1 MKWNKMRKSI
11 ITRWLLGV
19 FSIVVAF
26 VIAAVI
32 LLCGLLN
39 SYIENSIKEQLP
51 SYVDVF
57 EGLKNSSEADFREA
71 AVNLTENF
79 EFMDKVKVV
88 VFDSQ
93 GKMIAST
100 EGLTTQ
106 ENASLNPEYKSALSS
121 KQGMASWSGIDAHKN
136 DIMATTV
143 IIFNKDGNVKG
154 SYRYIISKE
163 PYKKTVTTYNTAIVL
178 IGLFMILVSG
188 ISGVY
193 FIASIVR
200 PVRDVTSAARKIAQG
215 ELDTRLND
223 TGSGE
228 IGELC
233 DTINFM
239 AEELGKT
246 ETLKNDFIS
255 SVSHELRTPLTAIKG
270 WGETVN
276 MSIGY
281 DDATVKRGIDVMLT
295 ETDRLAKLVEEL
307 LDFSR
312 MQTGTLRVNMTTI
325 SISNVLGEVVGM
337 YEELAKQQ
345 GLAITYFPPKA
356 DVMIMADRDR
366 IKQVFVNI
374 IDNAVKY
381 TSNGGDVIISHVTD
395 EQNIRI
401 IVSDTGAGIPESD
414 IGHVKEKFYKANNS
428 VRGSG
433 IGLAV
438 ADEIVGHHGGS
449 ITIESKENVGTN
461 VTVSLPI
468 KNMESEETNEEQ
480 MR

>member
-1 MKWNKMRKSI
+1 MKWNQVRKSI
-11 ITRWLLGV
+11 ITRWLFGV

-26 VIAAVI
+26 VVIAVA

-39 SYIENSIKEQLP
+39 SYIEDSIKERLP
-51 SYVDVF
+51 QYVEVF
-57 EGLKNSSEADFREA
+57 DGLKNSSSADFREA
-71 AVNLTENF
+71 AVTLTENF
-79 EFMDKVKVV
+79 QYMDKVKVV
-88 VFDSQ
+88 VFDEK
-93 GKMIAST
+93 GVMVAST
-100 EGLTTQ
+100 EGFVTN
-106 ENASLNPEYKSALSS
+106 ENATSNPEYKTALNS
-121 KQGMASWSGIDAHKN
+121 KQGLASWSGIDSNKS

-143 IIFNKDGNVKG
+143 IIKGADGVLRG
-154 SYRYIISKE
+154 SYRYIISKV
-163 PYKKTVTTYNTAIVL
+163 PYTRAITTYNFTICL
-178 IGLFMILVSG
+178 IGIAMILVSCV
-188 ISGVY
+188 SGLF
-193 FIASIVR
+193 FILSIVR

-215 ELDTRLND
+215 ELGTRLQD

-246 ETLKNDFIS
+246 ENLKNDFIS

-312 MQTGTLRVNMTTI
+312 MQTGNLRVNMTTI
-325 SISNVLGEVVGM
+325 PIGDVLGEVVGM
-337 YEELAKQQ
+337 YEELSKQQ
-345 GLAITYFPPKA
+345 GLTITYFPPKA
-356 DVMIMADRDR
+356 DVLVTADRDR
-366 IKQVFVNI
+366 IKQVFVNV

-381 TSNGGDVIISHVTD
+381 TSAGGDVIISHVTD
-395 EQNIRI
+395 EKNIRI
-401 IVSDTGAGIPESD
+401 IISDTGVGIPED
-414 IGHVKEKFYKANNS
+414 DVEHVKEKFYKANKT

-438 ADEIVGHHGGS
+438 ADEIIGYHGGK
-449 ITIESKENVGTN
+449 IIIESKENVGTN
-461 VTVSLPI
+461 VTITIPLKSD
-468 KNMESEETNEEQ
+468 EQDGETNEE
-480 MR
+480 

>member
-1 MKWNKMRKSI
+1 MNWDKMRKSI
-11 ITRWLLGV
+11 ISRWLLGV

-26 VIAAVI
+26 VIAAVV

-39 SYIENSIKEQLP
+39 SYIENSIKDRLIQ
-51 SYVDVF
+51 YVEIF
-57 EGLKNSSEADFREA
+57 EALKNSSPTDFRES
-71 AVNLTENF
+71 AVNITENF
-79 EFMDKVKVV
+79 EYMDKVKVV
-88 VFDSQ
+88 VFNHE

-100 EGLTTQ
+100 EGFVTDEKAET
-106 ENASLNPEYKSALSS
+106 NPEYKTALVS
-121 KQGMASWSGIDAHKN
+121 KQGTASYNGN
-136 DIMATTV
+136 NNIMATTV
-143 IIFNKDGNVKG
+143 IIKSDSGQFMGC
-154 SYRYIISKE
+154 YRYTISMK
-163 PYKKTVTTYNTAIVL
+163 PYKRAITTYDTAICL
-178 IGLFMILVSG
+178 IGFIMIL
-188 ISGVY
+188 ISGLSGAF

-200 PVRDVTSAARKIAQG
+200 PVRDVTTAARKIAQG
-215 ELDTRLND
+215 ELDTRLTNI
-223 TGSGE
+223 GSGE

-246 ETLKNDFIS
+246 ENLKNDFIS

-312 MQTGTLRVNMTTI
+312 MQTGTLKVNMTI
-325 SISNVLGEVVGM
+325 LSIADVLGEVVGM
-337 YEELAKQQ
+337 YEELSKQQ
-345 GLAITYFPPKA
+345 GLTITYFPPKQS
-356 DVMIMADRDR
+356 VLVTADRDR
-366 IKQVFVNI
+366 IKQVFVNV

-381 TSNGGDVIISHVTD
+381 TASGGDIIISNVTN
-395 EQNIRI
+395 ETEVRI
-401 IVSDTGAGIPESD
+401 IISDTGVGIPEEE
-414 IGHVKEKFYKANNS
+414 IPHVKEKFYKANKT

-438 ADEIVGHHGGS
+438 ADEIIGHHGGK

-461 VTVSLPI
+461 VTILIPL
-468 KNMESEETNEEQ
+468 KKDDEQKEESNEE
-480 MR
+480 

>member
-1 MKWNKMRKSI
+1 MEWKKMRKSI
-11 ITRWLLGV
+11 ITRWIFGV

-26 VIAAVI
+26 VVTAVI
-32 LLCGLLN
+32 LLCGLVN
-39 SYIENSIKEQLP
+39 SYIENSINERLP
-51 SYVDVF
+51 EYVAVF
-57 EGLKNSSEADFREA
+57 EGLQESSTTDFREV

-88 VFDSQ
+88 VFDNQ

-100 EGLTTQ
+100 EGFVTD
-106 ENASLNPEYKSALSS
+106 ENANNNPEYKIALA
-121 KQGMASWSGIDAHKN
+121 QGTASWSGVDSQNN
-136 DIMATTV
+136 DIIATTV
-143 IIFNKDGNVKG
+143 ILNDSDGNTKG
-154 SYRYIISKE
+154 SYRYMISRK
-163 PYKKTVTTYNTAIVL
+163 PYQKAITTYNTVITL
-178 IGLFMILVSG
+178 IGFVMVLVSG

-193 FIASIVR
+193 FISSIVR

-215 ELDTRLND
+215 ELGTRLND
-223 TGSGE
+223 RGSGE

-312 MQTGTLRVNMTTI
+312 MQTGNLRVNMTTI
-325 SISNVLGEVVGM
+325 AISNVLGEVVGM

-356 DVMIMADRDR
+356 DILIYADRDR

-381 TSNGGDVIISHVTD
+381 TREGGDVIISHVTSD
-395 EQNIRI
+395 EDIKI
-401 IVSDTGAGIPESD
+401 IVSDTGLGIPEND
-414 IGHVKEKFYKANNS
+414 IVHVKEKFYKANNS

-438 ADEIVGHHGGS
+438 ADEIVGHHGGT
-449 ITIESKENVGTN
+449 ITVESKENVGTN
-461 VTVSLPI
+461 VTVCLPL
-468 KNMESEETNEEQ
+468 KNLETIESEETDGE
-480 MR
+480 

>member
-1 MKWNKMRKSI
+1 MKLKSMQKSI
-11 ITRWLLGV
+11 ISRWIFGV

-26 VIAAVI
+26 VVVSVI

-39 SYIENSIKEQLP
+39 SYIENSIRDRLP
-51 SYVDVF
+51 QYVENF
-57 EGLKNSSEADFREA
+57 EDLKNSSAADFRES

-79 EFMDKVKVV
+79 EHMDKVKVV
-88 VFDSQ
+88 VFDNT
-93 GKMIAST
+93 GEMIAST
-100 EGLTTQ
+100 EGYVTDET
-106 ENASLNPEYKSALSS
+106 AYRSPEYKTALAS
-121 KQGMASWSGIDAHKN
+121 KQGTAVWSGLDN
-136 DIMATTV
+136 GRPIMATTV
-143 IIFNKDGNVKG
+143 IIKGPDGSQLG
-154 SYRYIISKE
+154 CYRYMISMQ
-163 PYKKTVTTYNTAIVL
+163 PYKKTVTTYNIVICL
-178 IGLFMILVSG
+178 VGLVMILVSG
-188 ISGVY
+188 ISGFY

-200 PVRDVTSAARKIAQG
+200 PVRQVTGAARKIAMG
-215 ELDTRLND
+215 ALDTRLED

-233 DTINFM
+233 ETINFM

-281 DDATVKRGIDVMLT
+281 DDATVKRGIDVMLS

-312 MQTGTLRVNMTTI
+312 MQSGTLRVNMTTLDI
-325 SISNVLGEVVGM
+325 SSVLGEVVGM
-337 YEELAKQQ
+337 YEELAKKQ
-345 GLAITYFPPKA
+345 GLTITYFPPRP
-356 DVMIMADRDR
+356 DVTVTADRDR

-381 TSNGGDVIISHVTD
+381 TKSGGDVIISNVVD
-395 EQNIRI
+395 NEKVRI
-401 IVSDTGAGIPESD
+401 IVSDTGVGISEND
-414 IGHVKEKFYKANNS
+414 IPRVKEKFYKANKT

-438 ADEIVGHHGGS
+438 ADEIISHHGGS

-461 VTVSLPI
+461 VTVSIPLKKDEQEI
-468 KNMESEETNEEQ
+468 IVNEE
-480 MR
+480 

>member
-1 MKWNKMRKSI
+1 MKWNQMRKSI

-26 VIAAVI
+26 VITAVI
-32 LLCGLLN
+32 LVCGLLN
-39 SYIENSIKEQLP
+39 SYIENSIKERLP
-51 SYVDVF
+51 QYVEAF
-57 EGLKNSSEADFREA
+57 EGLKNSNPADFREA

-79 EFMDKVKVV
+79 QHMDKVKVV
-88 VFDSQ
+88 VFDDG

-100 EGLTTQ
+100 EGFLTQ
-106 ENASLNPEYKSALSS
+106 ENAAGNPEYKGALASG
-121 KQGMASWSGIDAHKN
+121 QGSASWSGIDSDKN

-143 IIFNKDGNVKG
+143 ILRGADGKLRG
-154 SYRYIISKE
+154 SYRYIISRV
-163 PYKKTVTTYNTAIVL
+163 PYKRAITTYNTVICLVGFAMVL
-178 IGLFMILVSG
+178 LSG
-188 ISGVY
+188 ISGLF
-193 FIASIVR
+193 FILSIVR

-215 ELDTRLND
+215 ELDTRLED

-246 ETLKNDFIS
+246 ENLKNDFIS

-276 MSIGY
+276 MSIGN

-312 MQTGTLRVNMTTI
+312 MQTGNLRVNMTTLPI
-325 SISNVLGEVVGM
+325 ADVLGEVVGM
-337 YEELAKQQ
+337 YEELSKQQ
-345 GLAITYFPPKA
+345 GLTITYFPPKA
-356 DVMIMADRDR
+356 NVLVTADRDR

-381 TSNGGDVIISHVTD
+381 TQSGGDIIISHVTD
-395 EQNIRI
+395 EKSIRI
-401 IVSDTGAGIPESD
+401 IISDTGVGIPEED
-414 IGHVKEKFYKANNS
+414 VEHVKEKFYKANKT

-438 ADEIVGHHGGS
+438 ADEIIGHHGGAIS
-449 ITIESKENVGTN
+449 IESKENVGTN
-461 VTVSLPI
+461 VTVTIPLKTEEKI
-468 KNMESEETNEEQ
+468 GETNEE
-480 MR
+480 

>member
-1 MKWNKMRKSI
+1 MKWKSMRKSI
-11 ITRWLLGV
+11 ISRWLFGV

-26 VIAAVI
+26 VVAAVI
-32 LLCGLLN
+32 LICGFIN

-51 SYVDVF
+51 AYVEVF
-57 EGLKNSSEADFREA
+57 EGLKNSSEADFRES

-79 EFMDKVKVV
+79 EFVDKVKVV
-88 VFDSQ
+88 IFDSK

-100 EGLTTQ
+100 EGLTTN
-106 ENASLNPEYKSALSS
+106 ENASSNPEYKQALSS
-121 KQGMASWSGIDAHKN
+121 KHGIASWSGVDAYKN

-143 IIFNKDGNVKG
+143 IIFSQDGTVKG
-154 SYRYIISKE
+154 SYRYTISKE
-163 PYKKTVTTYNTAIVL
+163 PYKKAITTYNTTIII
-178 IGLFMILVSG
+178 IGLFVVLVSG
-188 ISGVY
+188 ISGAY

-223 TGSGE
+223 TGTGE

-270 WGETVN
+270 WGETVK

-281 DDATVKRGIDVMLT
+281 DDATVDRGINVMLT

-312 MQTGTLRVNMTTI
+312 MQTGTLKVNMTKI

-345 GLAITYFPPKA
+345 GLAITYFPPKS

-381 TSNGGDVIISHVTD
+381 TSSGGDVIISHVTD
-395 EQNIRI
+395 EKSIRI
-401 IVSDTGAGIPESD
+401 IVSDTGSGIPEND
-414 IGHVKEKFYKANNS
+414 IMHVKEKFYKANNS

-438 ADEIVGHHGGS
+438 ADEIVGYHKGS

-461 VTVSLPI
+461 VTVTLPI
-468 KNMESEETNEEQ
+468 KDLESEETNEE
-480 MR
+480 

>member
-26 VIAAVI
+26 VTVAVI

-39 SYIENSIKEQLP
+39 SYIENSIKERLP
-51 SYVDVF
+51 QYVEAF
-57 EGLKNSSEADFREA
+57 EGLKNSTPTDFRES

-79 EFMDKVKVV
+79 YYIDKVKVV
-88 VFDSQ
+88 VFDA
-93 GKMIAST
+93 KCEMVAST
-100 EGLTTQ
+100 EGFVTK
-106 ENASLNPEYKSALSS
+106 ENAKSNPDYEAALTNG
-121 KQGMASWSGIDAHKN
+121 QGVATWSGTDANKN

-143 IIFNKDGNVKG
+143 IIKGADGQMLG
-154 SYRYIISKE
+154 SYRYIISKT
-163 PYKKTVTTYNTAIVL
+163 PYKRAITTYNTAICL
-178 IGLFMILVSG
+178 IGLVMILVSG
-188 ISGVY
+188 ISGLF
-193 FIASIVR
+193 FILSIVR
-200 PVRDVTSAARKIAQG
+200 PVRDVTSAARKIALG
-215 ELDTRLND
+215 ELGTRLED

-246 ETLKNDFIS
+246 ENLKNDFIS

-312 MQTGTLRVNMTTI
+312 MQTGNLRVNMTTLPI
-325 SISNVLGEVVGM
+325 ADVLGEVVGM
-337 YEELAKQQ
+337 YEELSKQQ
-345 GLAITYFPPKA
+345 GLTITYFPPKA
-356 DVMIMADRDR
+356 DVLVTADRDR

-381 TSNGGDVIISHVTD
+381 TTSGGDIIISHVTD
-395 EQNIRI
+395 DKNIRI
-401 IVSDTGAGIPESD
+401 IISDTGVGIPESD
-414 IGHVKEKFYKANNS
+414 VEHVKEKFYKANKT

-438 ADEIVGHHGGS
+438 ADEIIGHHGGS

-461 VTVSLPI
+461 VTITIPLKSDEQ
-468 KNMESEETNEEQ
+468 NGETNEE
-480 MR
+480 